1 MKIVGGKNK
10 QLFTKVDS
18 NFGASS
24 VSDVFLKY
32 KATIINELTKNLHE
46 SGKDQPGKLIQSVDV
61 KIGIDGSSVSFKL
74 FMEDYWKFVDEG
86 VQGEKGGITS
96 QYKFKHDGKP
106 ANMGAMLDFI
116 KVRGIAQYKEK
127 DGTIIY
133 DINAE
138 TKNSKQIKTLKN
150 KTVRKAVKQVN
161 ITKRR
166 LTLAYLLGMRM
177 KRWGI
182 KPTYFFSD
190 VINDELHFAIKKDLE
205 IALKK
210 EIELS
215 FTIN

>member
-10 QLFTKVDS
+10 QIFTKVDS

-32 KATIINELTKNLHE
+32 KATIIDELTKNLHE

-86 VQGEKGGITS
+86 VQGTKGGGITS
-96 QYKFKHDGKP
+96 QYKFKTGGKRIP
-106 ANMGAMLDFI
+106 LDSIKKFI
-116 KVRGIAQYKEK
+116 AARGIAPTQSKHKQEQLSKLRNKKLKKVIKKE
-127 DGTIIY
+127 
-133 DINAE
+133 
-138 TKNSKQIKTLKN
+138 SKQVELNSAAFAIGTAIKQN
-150 KTVRKAVKQVN
+150 
-161 ITKRR
+161 
-166 LTLAYLLGMRM
+166 
-177 KRWGI
+177 GI

>member
-32 KATIINELTKNLHE
+32 KASIIDELTKNLHE

-61 KIGIDGSSVSFKL
+61 KIGVDGSSVSFKL
-74 FMEDYWKFVDEG
+74 FMEDYWKYVDEG
-86 VQGEKGGITS
+86 VQGTKGGGITS
-96 QYKFKHDGKP
+96 QYKFKPGGKRIP
-106 ANMGAMLDFI
+106 LDSIKKFI
-116 KVRGIAQYKEK
+116 AARGIAPTQNIKKGQQLSKLRNKKLKKVIKKE
-127 DGTIIY
+127 
-133 DINAE
+133 N
-138 TKNSKQIKTLKN
+138 
-150 KTVRKAVKQVN
+150 KQVALN
-161 ITKRR
+161 SAAFAIGTAIKQN
-166 LTLAYLLGMRM
+166 
-177 KRWGI
+177 GI

-205 IALKK
+205 KVLKK

>member
-32 KATIINELTKNLHE
+32 KASIIDELTKNLHE

-61 KIGIDGSSVSFKL
+61 KIGVDGSSVSFKL
-74 FMEDYWKFVDEG
+74 FMEDYWKYVDEG
-86 VQGEKGGITS
+86 VQGTKAGGITS
-96 QYKFKHDGKP
+96 QYKFKPGGKRIP
-106 ANMGAMLDFI
+106 LDSIKKFI
-116 KVRGIAQYKEK
+116 AARGIAPTQNIKKGQQLSKLRNKKLKKVIKKE
-127 DGTIIY
+127 
-133 DINAE
+133 N
-138 TKNSKQIKTLKN
+138 
-150 KTVRKAVKQVN
+150 KQVALN
-161 ITKRR
+161 SAAFAIGTAIKQN
-166 LTLAYLLGMRM
+166 
-177 KRWGI
+177 GI

-205 IALKK
+205 KVLKK

>member
-32 KATIINELTKNLHE
+32 KASIIDELTKNLHE

-61 KIGIDGSSVSFKL
+61 KIGVDGSSVSFKL
-74 FMEDYWKFVDEG
+74 FMEDYWKYVDEG
-86 VQGEKGGITS
+86 VQGTKAGGITS
-96 QYKFKHDGKP
+96 QYKFKTGGKRIP
-106 ANMGAMLDFI
+106 LDSIKKFI
-116 KVRGIAQYKEK
+116 AARGIAPTQNIKKGQQLSKLRNKKLKKVIKKE
-127 DGTIIY
+127 
-133 DINAE
+133 N
-138 TKNSKQIKTLKN
+138 
-150 KTVRKAVKQVN
+150 KQVALN
-161 ITKRR
+161 SAAFAIGTAIKQN
-166 LTLAYLLGMRM
+166 
-177 KRWGI
+177 GI

-205 IALKK
+205 KVLKK